1 VSAVGAALLLSDKL
15 QRPLPVLGT
24 VLGSAVAV
32 HAMLHGQEA
41 SGTASWWLGALLASA
56 LSIGLSFAAGRQL
69 SLRQSQLA
77 AGLLVLL
84 GGVLA
89 LAPL

>member
-1 VSAVGAALLLSDKL
+1 
-15 QRPLPVLGT
+15 
-24 VLGSAVAV
+24 
-32 HAMLHGQEA
+32 
-41 SGTASWWLGALLASA
+41 LLAST

>member
-1 VSAVGAALLLSDKL
+1 
-15 QRPLPVLGT
+15 
-24 VLGSAVAV
+24 
-32 HAMLHGQEA
+32 M
-41 SGTASWWLGALLASA
+41 ASA

-69 SLRQSQLA
+69 SQRMNQLA
-77 AGLLVLL
+77 AGVLVLL